1 MEPQKPYKFLKK
13 GSGCL
18 ASSNHGKTKYA
29 EKRKHKLLMN
39 KKKEKD
45 NIMKTNIF
53 MKRKIE

>member
-29 EKRKHKLLMN
+29 EKRKQQIIDEQEERERQYYEDEYFYE
-39 KKKEKD
+39 KKD
-45 NIMKTNIF
+45 
-53 MKRKIE
+53 